1 MTRTDMAAQAPEPRG
16 FGLRGAPWW
25 PVSAPSWM
33 GLAFIIALV
42 LAIIVLVIFG
52 AGERGTELALRA
64 TARWSFL
71 LFWPAYVGSAMALVF
86 GQRFDGLARRG
97 RELGLAFASAQLV
110 HVGLVLWLYYMA
122 VGPGGAMVFFWLGI
136 LCTYLLALFSLP
148 WLQSLLGPRLWRL
161 FRTITLEYIALAFA
175 TDFILGPLHARGF
188 DKFPPTYLPFVLMLI
203 GGAGLRIAAFSNQ
216 KLLHLRENL
225 PLGAY
230 GLPRV
235 SQFSGTSS
243 ADRLI
248 VWPLLIFVGAILT
261 LLILDDAVWG
271 FMEAALALYGPPTAG
286 FVAYVL
292 LKLAIRG
299 VKFIRNQFK

>member
-1 MTRTDMAAQAPEPRG
+1 
-16 FGLRGAPWW
+16 
-25 PVSAPSWM
+25 
-33 GLAFIIALV
+33 
-42 LAIIVLVIFG
+42 LAIIVLAIFG
-52 AGERGTELALRA
+52 AGERGTELALRT

-71 LFWPAYVGSAMALVF
+71 LFWPTYAGSAMALVF

-136 LCTYLLALFSLP
+136 LCTYLPALFSLP
-148 WLQSLLGPRLWRL
+148 RLHSLLGPRLWRL
-161 FRTITLEYIALAFA
+161 FRTIALEYIALAFA
-175 TDFILGPLHARGF
+175 ADFILGPLHARGF
-188 DKFPPTYLPFVLMLI
+188 GRFPPTYLPFVLMLV

-235 SQFSGTSS
+235 SQFGRTSR

-248 VWPLLIFVGAILT
+248 VWPLLIFVGAMLV
-261 LLILDDAVWG
+261 LLILDDALWE
-271 FMEAALALYGPPTAG
+271 FMAAVLALYGPPIVVFA
-286 FVAYVL
+286 AYVL
-292 LKLAIRG
+292 LKLPLHR
-299 VKFIRNQFK
+299 VKIIRNQFK

>member
-1 MTRTDMAAQAPEPRG
+1 VVLSP
-16 FGLRGAPWW
+16 F
-25 PVSAPSWM
+25 
-33 GLAFIIALV
+33 LA
-42 LAIIVLVIFG
+42 
-52 AGERGTELALRA
+52 
-64 TARWSFL
+64 
-71 LFWPAYVGSAMALVF
+71 AYVGSAMALVF

-271 FMEAALALYGPPTAG
+271 FMEAALALYGPPTAV